1 MYHSQTLLIPER
13 CSHELHTYTHLLL
26 FTYTERVFV
35 LDWKS
40 PPGFENQVSPLK
52 IEWRSSVVFKNG
64 LRVTGVHD
72 IGSSYWFDAQERSV
86 RWYMETDFNQY
97 FTRDIEVVQSHS
109 YDFTYALLRNKHY
122 QNKIEELGLH
132 KAPCL
137 VCCIW
142 HNLFSLSPSLL
153 RSMQGFLRKIG
164 WSKSNDIIFLNIPI
178 PDQHF
183 PLGHVSRVGRDVV
196 QCTERVEKH
205 LKLRR
210 PVWILASD
218 NFAVLEGALKY
229 TRSLKKDGRVYSKER
244 YLVDIQR
251 QNKTKNTLKLPMT
264 ERNALFHFAIG
275 FFLQLNSTVL
285 LSDHRYPYSE
295 TMAALRHFYHRNGR
309 YLVYP
314 QEGCRIQRYNEGT
327 Q

>member
-1 MYHSQTLLIPER
+1 M
-13 CSHELHTYTHLLL
+13 
-26 FTYTERVFV
+26 
-35 LDWKS
+35 LDWNL
-40 PPGFENQVSPLK
+40 PPGFENHVFPRKFNWQP
-52 IEWRSSVVFKNG
+52 SVVFKKG
-64 LRVTGVHD
+64 LNVSRVHD
-72 IGSSYWFDAQERSV
+72 IGSSYWFDAQGKSV
-86 RWYMETDFNQY
+86 RWYLETDFDQY
-97 FTRDIEVVQSHS
+97 FTRDVEVVQSHS

-122 QNKIEELGLH
+122 RHKIEELGLH

-142 HNLFSLSPSLL
+142 DNLFSLSPSLL
-153 RSMQGFLRKIG
+153 RSMQGFLRRIG
-164 WSKSNDIIFLNIPI
+164 WSKSNDVVFLNIPI
-178 PDQHF
+178 PDRHF
-183 PLGHVSRVGRDVV
+183 PMGHVSRIGRDVV
-196 QCTERVEKH
+196 QCTERVQKH

-218 NFAVLEGALKY
+218 NFVVLEGALSY
-229 TRSLKKDGRVYSKER
+229 ARNLKKEARVYSKER
-244 YLVDIQR
+244 YTIDIQR
-251 QNKTKNTLKLPMT
+251 QNKTVRTTVKLRNTVKLAMT

-285 LSDHRYPYSE
+285 VSDHLSPYSE

-314 QEGCRIQRYNEGT
+314 QHGCRIQRFNEGT